1 MAAKGVSPGLGGRR
15 RRRSGVVR
23 EEGRAFGGRERRKR
37 LEGEER
43 GRRRGQRGREWRGE

>member
-15 RRRSGVVR
+15 SRRSGRVR
-23 EEGRAFGGRERRKR
+23 EEGRAFGGRERKR
-37 LEGEER
+37 LEGEDR